1 MESKYIFLI
10 YICVGLF
17 LCLLAGKIVKQFKL
31 PNVTGYILIGL
42 LAGIICGTHQMEH
55 FFGKDIAHEMVTKF
69 DVIKDLATGFIA
81 FSIGTEF
88 EFKYIK
94 KLGKTPIVIACLES
108 LGATVLVAIGIYI
121 VTGNIQ
127 LALIMGAIAAATDPA
142 ATILVAKQYK
152 AKGPV
157 SKNLIPVVAIDDATA
172 LMSYGICVAL
182 AKTFTGHFSWMTIVE
197 PIKEIFGA
205 ILFGVVMGLIFT
217 TLIHFFTGRGNR
229 LAITISMVALT
240 VSISH
245 IPELNFSPL
254 LACMAMSMT
263 VVNTSSRWEPVFEQ
277 MDRMTPPVFMLFF
290 FVTGAGMDISVLPT
304 IGVIGVVY
312 IIVRVIGK
320 LVGANLGARIC
331 HADKNVRKYLGIGL
345 IPQAGVAI
353 GLAMMCSSVVPKY
366 ANQIMAVVVCGTIIY
381 ELIGP
386 IVTKVMLVRI
396 GEIKPEN
403 SK

>member
-55 FFGKDIAHEMVTKF
+55 FFGKDVAHEMVTKF

-197 PIKEIFGA
+197 PIK
-205 ILFGVVMGLIFT
+205 
-217 TLIHFFTGRGNR
+217 
-229 LAITISMVALT
+229 
-240 VSISH
+240 
-245 IPELNFSPL
+245 
-254 LACMAMSMT
+254 
-263 VVNTSSRWEPVFEQ
+263 
-277 MDRMTPPVFMLFF
+277 
-290 FVTGAGMDISVLPT
+290 
-304 IGVIGVVY
+304 
-312 IIVRVIGK
+312 
-320 LVGANLGARIC
+320 
-331 HADKNVRKYLGIGL
+331 
-345 IPQAGVAI
+345 
-353 GLAMMCSSVVPKY
+353 
-366 ANQIMAVVVCGTIIY
+366 
-381 ELIGP
+381 
-386 IVTKVMLVRI
+386 
-396 GEIKPEN
+396 
-403 SK
+403 

>member
-1 MESKYIFLI
+1 METKYIFLI

-17 LCLLAGKIVKQFKL
+17 LCLIAGKIVKQFKL

-42 LAGIICGTHQMEH
+42 LAGVVFGTSQLEHLFGTDVAHQM
-55 FFGKDIAHEMVTKF
+55 VVKF

-108 LGATVLVAIGIYI
+108 LAATVFVTVGIYI

-142 ATILVAKQYK
+142 ATILVVKQYK

-172 LMSYGICVAL
+172 LMSYGICVAI
-182 AKTFTGHFSWMTIVE
+182 AKTLTGHFSMMTVIE

-217 TLIHFFTGRGNR
+217 VLIHYFTGRGNR

-240 VSISH
+240 VSLSH
-245 IPELNFSPL
+245 VPELNFSPL

-263 VVNTSSRWEPVFEQ
+263 VVNTSSRWGPVFEQ

-290 FVTGAGMDISVLPT
+290 FVTGAGMDLRVLPT

-312 IIVRVIGK
+312 IVVRVIGK
-320 LVGANLGARIC
+320 LVGANIGARIC
-331 HADKNVRKYLGIGL
+331 HAHENVRKYLGIGL

-353 GLAMMCSSVVPKY
+353 GLAMMCSSVVPQY
-366 ANQIMAVVVCGTIIY
+366 ANQITAVVVCGTIIY
-381 ELIGP
+381 ELVGP
-386 IVTKVMLVRI
+386 IITKIMLVKS

>member
-1 MESKYIFLI
+1 METKYIFLI

-17 LCLLAGKIVKQFKL
+17 LCLFAGKVVKQFKL

-42 LAGIICGTHQMEH
+42 LAGVVCGTSQIEHLFGTDVAHQ
-55 FFGKDIAHEMVTKF
+55 MVTKF

-108 LGATVLVAIGIYI
+108 LGATVFVAIAVYI

-172 LMSYGICVAL
+172 LMSYGICVAI
-182 AKTFTGHFSWMTIVE
+182 AKTLTGHFSVMTIVE

-217 TLIHFFTGRGNR
+217 VLIHFFTGRGNR

-240 VSISH
+240 VSLSH
-245 IPELNFSPL
+245 VPELNFSPL

-263 VVNTSSRWEPVFEQ
+263 VVNTSSRWGPVFEQ
-277 MDRMTPPVFMLFF
+277 MDRMTPPIFMLFF
-290 FVTGAGMDISVLPT
+290 FVTGAGLDVKVIPT

-312 IIVRVIGK
+312 IVVRVIGK

-331 HADKNVRKYLGIGL
+331 HAHENVRKYLGVGL

-353 GLAMMCSSVVPKY
+353 GLAMMCSSVVPEY
-366 ANQIMAVVVCGTIIY
+366 ANQITAVVICGTIIY
-381 ELIGP
+381 EIVGP
-386 IVTKVMLVRI
+386 IVTKLMLVKI

>member
-17 LCLLAGKIVKQFKL
+17 LCLIAGKIVKQFKL

-42 LAGIICGTHQMEH
+42 LAGVVCGTSQLEH
-55 FFGKDIAHEMVTKF
+55 FFGQDVAQTMVIKF
-69 DVIKDLATGFIA
+69 DVVKDLATGFIA

-108 LGATVLVAIGIYI
+108 LGATVLVAIGIYM

-152 AKGPV
+152 ANGPV

-182 AKTFTGHFSWMTIVE
+182 AKTFTGDFSMMTIIE

-217 TLIHFFTGRGNR
+217 VLIHYFTGRGNR
-229 LAITISMVALT
+229 LAITICMVALT
-240 VSISH
+240 VSVSH

-254 LACMAMSMT
+254 LACMAMSTT
-263 VVNTSSRWEPVFEQ
+263 VVNTSSRWGPVFEQ
-277 MDRMTPPVFMLFF
+277 MDRMTPPIFMLFF
-290 FVTGAGMDISVLPT
+290 FVTGAGMDISVLPK

-320 LVGANLGARIC
+320 LLGANLGARIS

-353 GLAMMCSSVVPKY
+353 GLAMMCSSVVPEY
-366 ANQIMAVVVCGTIIY
+366 ANQITAVVVCGTIIY

-386 IVTKVMLVRI
+386 IVTKMMLVKI

>member
-17 LCLLAGKIVKQFKL
+17 LCLIAGKIVKQFKL

-42 LAGIICGTHQMEH
+42 LAGVLCGTHQMER
-55 FFGKDIAHEMVTKF
+55 FFGTDIAHEMVTKF

-88 EFKYIK
+88 EFKYIR

-182 AKTFTGHFSWMTIVE
+182 AKTFTGHFNWVTVVE

-205 ILFGVVMGLIFT
+205 ILFGIVMGLIFT
-217 TLIHFFTGRGNR
+217 TLIHYFTGRGNR
-229 LAITISMVALT
+229 LAITISMVAFT

-245 IPELNFSPL
+245 VPGLNFSPL

-263 VVNTSSRWEPVFEQ
+263 VINTSSRWEPVFEQ
-277 MDRMTPPVFMLFF
+277 MDRMTPPIFMLFF

-312 IIVRVIGK
+312 IVVRVIGK
-320 LVGANLGARIC
+320 IAGANLGARLC
-331 HADKNVRKYLGIGL
+331 HANENVRKYLGIGL

-353 GLAMMCSSVVPKY
+353 GLAMMCSSVVPEY
-366 ANQIMAVVVCGTIIY
+366 ANQITAVVVCGTIIY

-386 IVTKVMLVRI
+386 IVTKIMLVKI

-403 SK
+403 AK